1 MTDDLVARF
10 EHGHGR
16 MHRDEAG
23 YFVRYRD
30 YETER
35 AARVKAEEERD
46 ETSKSLEN
54 LLDPQVRS
62 MRLENGKLDVTLCG
76 EVVQRL
82 ALIVTGWFRES
93 GAKNYFEMTLN
104 ARDEPF
110 ERYTF
115 TIQKRGDGAQSPHE
129 LRIAAE
135 ARVREL
141 EAVNAALNE
150 RAAQYERLYR
160 DATAE
165 TIERCARVAV
175 SHISELGL
183 SDNPAYVRFE
193 PADMMARKIAT
204 AIRKLAQEVK
214 HEAE

>member
-1 MTDDLVARF
+1 MTDDIVARLRY
-10 EHGHGR
+10 EQELCAVMGDTKAGTLVG
-16 MHRDEAG
+16 EAAD
-23 YFVRYRD
+23 RL
-30 YETER
+30 ESER

-141 EAVNAALNE
+141 EAQLADQRAMSKYNREQAEKAERALAEAYE
-150 RAAQYERLYR
+150 RAA
-160 DATAE
+160 DKAD
-165 TIERCARVAV
+165 
-175 SHISELGL
+175 ELDGC
-183 SDNPAYVRFE
+183 SNGY
-193 PADMMARKIAT
+193 IAT
-204 AIRKLAQEVK
+204 AIRELAQEVK